1 MLSAKFTISRSIVN
15 MEDVQ
20 CYVERFAFCEQAKK
34 AYAIIATGDSALY
47 ANIILKKGAVA

>member
-1 MLSAKFTISRSIVN
+1 